1 MPGFCYRRHRSGDYF
16 LLPLAPIRCLISSST
31 PHTYFP
37 HSLKDSPWWIQNP
50 KTGSRPGSESQEG
63 DGGISMIEKKH
74 VGQKF
79 EEFLQEDGIYE
90 QVQLNALKK
99 TLAHQIKA
107 LMEERGIPKTEMANR
122 MKTSRSSLDRLLNED
137 SYNVTI
143 ATISK
148 AASVLGKRIELS
160 LVENDG

>member
-1 MPGFCYRRHRSGDYF
+1 M
-16 LLPLAPIRCLISSST
+16 
-31 PHTYFP
+31 
-37 HSLKDSPWWIQNP
+37 
-50 KTGSRPGSESQEG
+50 
-63 DGGISMIEKKH
+63 SMINKKH
-74 VGQKF
+74 IGQEF
-79 EEFLQEDGIYE
+79 EDFLQEEGIYE

-107 LMEERGIPKTEMANR
+107 MMEERGIPKTEMAGR
-122 MKTSRSSLDRLLNED
+122 MNTSRSSLDRLLNED

-160 LVENDG
+160 LVENNK

>member
-1 MPGFCYRRHRSGDYF
+1 MSV
-16 LLPLAPIRCLISSST
+16 I
-31 PHTYFP
+31 
-37 HSLKDSPWWIQNP
+37 N
-50 KTGSRPGSESQEG
+50 
-63 DGGISMIEKKH
+63 KKH
-74 VGQKF
+74 VGQGF
-79 EEFLQEDGIYE
+79 EDFLQEEGIYE

-107 LMEERGIPKTEMANR
+107 LMEERGIPKTEMASR

-160 LVENDG
+160 LVDNNK

>member
-1 MPGFCYRRHRSGDYF
+1 
-16 LLPLAPIRCLISSST
+16 
-31 PHTYFP
+31 
-37 HSLKDSPWWIQNP
+37 
-50 KTGSRPGSESQEG
+50 
-63 DGGISMIEKKH
+63 MINKKH

-79 EEFLQEDGIYE
+79 EDFLQEENIYE

-107 LMEERGIPKTEMANR
+107 MMKERGIPKTEMASR
-122 MKTSRSSLDRLLNED
+122 MKTSRSSLDRLLNEN

-160 LVENDG
+160 LIDNG